1 MTLFIEQHASLSKSS
16 VQPGEPVEG
25 MPTQTAL
32 PLEMRRTR
40 PAGLSKEPQMM
51 LAGCQEGVAR
61 HGGRDR
67 A

>member
-1 MTLFIEQHASLSKSS
+1 MTLFIEQHAFLSKSS
-16 VQPGEPVEG
+16 IQPGEPLEG

-32 PLEMRRTR
+32 LLEMRRTR
-40 PAGLSKEPQMM
+40 PAGLSEKLHMM